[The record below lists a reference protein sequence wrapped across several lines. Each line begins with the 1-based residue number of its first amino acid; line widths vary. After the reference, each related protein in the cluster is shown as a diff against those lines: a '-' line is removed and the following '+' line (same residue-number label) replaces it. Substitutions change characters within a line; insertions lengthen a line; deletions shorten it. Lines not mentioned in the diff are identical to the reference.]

1 MKQIYQIL
9 FHNQC
14 TTCALCVQI
23 LCIFSI
29 SRRKTKVWVSWKKHG
44 SYIWKYTARLTNKI
58 IWYKTYCCSVMK
70 IYILNCILLTW
81 CVGTFLF
88 RDNRIGIVFY
98 NTYFIVDKAKI
109 FFVMQSYTTLISRQ
123 LSSQYSIVEFALSNG
138 EIADFIHSASVP
150 ILLYCLTILHEV
162 SENKKTIEIQWIYI
176 QKQDNVVMP
185 VCPAPTYCKL
195 CRFESEAAF

>member
-109 FFVMQSYTTLISRQ
+109 SFVMQSYTMLIF
-123 LSSQYSIVEFALSNG
+123 ETTF
-138 EIADFIHSASVP
+138 F
-150 ILLYCLTILHEV
+150 TILN
-162 SENKKTIEIQWIYI
+162 SWICTF
-176 QKQDNVVMP
+176 KWWNSGFHP
-185 VCPAPTYCKL
+185 L
-195 CRFESEAAF
+195 CISSYLIILSDHFTWGIWK